1 MLDDKRGESDELAF
15 ILLAFADCIVEEK
28 VSITWLSKLPQVDS
42 PAHYFDVLHRR
53 IVHDAFIPHKPVA
66 ILRNNIIS
74 QR

>member
-1 MLDDKRGESDELAF
+1 MDDKRRESDELAL
-15 ILLAFADCIVEEK
+15 ILLAFADYMVEEK
-28 VSITWLSKLPQVDS
+28 ISITWLRKLPQVES

-66 ILRNNIIS
+66 ILRNNIIP